1 MAVLDKL
8 LHRRPEMAA
17 PAIDKTV
24 EPSQRSGEAAVS
36 LDDVSGYA
44 QLEPAVTEDGALP
57 AHWEPECGT
66 PVHSKRHV
74 VR

>member
-8 LHRRPEMAA
+8 LHRRPVMTA
-17 PAIDKTV
+17 PAIDKTA
-24 EPSQRSGEAAVS
+24 EAPRPADVATTS

-44 QLEPAVTEDGALP
+44 QLQAGGTDAEAMP

-66 PVHSKRHV
+66 PVHSKRHMAH
-74 VR
+74 

>member
-8 LHRRPEMAA
+8 LHRRPEMTA
-17 PAIDKTV
+17 PAIDQTV
-24 EPSQRSGEAAVS
+24 EASQPPGTAAVS

-44 QLEPAVTEDGALP
+44 QLEAVATEDEALP

-74 VR
+74 AR